1 MEYGFAFFPGQG
13 AQHSGMG
20 RDLYENNA
28 AAKEI
33 FDRASAVAQ
42 TDVRE
47 LCFESTQEELNR
59 TVHSQIAIFT
69 HSFAHMQHCLTQV
82 FASVHVQASL
92 LENIPP

>member
-69 HSFAHMQHCLTQV
+69 HSFATYAALLDAGVRFRCM
-82 FASVHVQASL
+82 QASL